1 MYDETYSLTKEEL
14 EVISKDFRQHVKM
27 HGGNSG
33 CYKMPRHWMKI
44 QIFAPPR
51 AGRLYKG
58 FVCSCGYEFYLRK
71 ENKSD

>member
-33 CYKMPRHWMKI
+33 RYKMPRHWMKI

-58 FVCSCGYEFYLRK
+58 YVCSCGYEFYLKK
-71 ENKSD
+71 ESK